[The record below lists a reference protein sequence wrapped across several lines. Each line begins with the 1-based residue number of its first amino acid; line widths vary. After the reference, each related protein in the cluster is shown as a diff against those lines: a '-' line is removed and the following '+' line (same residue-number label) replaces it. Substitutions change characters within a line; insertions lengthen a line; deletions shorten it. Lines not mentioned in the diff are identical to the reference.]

1 MMVNYVLLKRVFDV
15 TLAAPLLIIFFIP
28 TLILCLLIRV
38 ESKGCPIYCSMRVGI
53 GGRIFSMPKIRTML
67 CNAPQ
72 LATDQIKNPN
82 LYVTRLGK
90 FYRRASLDELPQLWS
105 ILIGD
110 MSFVGPRPALFNQ
123 YELIAKRNR
132 RGIFAVKPGLTG
144 LAQINGRDTLSDD
157 LKLKYDLLYIKNQ
170 SLGFDL
176 RIILLTIY
184 VALTGRGV
192 VH

>member
-1 MMVNYVLLKRVFDV
+1 MMVNYVLFKRVFDI
-15 TLAAPLLIIFFIP
+15 TLAVLLIAIFLIP
-28 TLILCLLIRV
+28 TLLLCLLVRV

-53 GGRIFSMPKIRTML
+53 GGRIFIMPKIRTML

-72 LATDQIKNPN
+72 LATDKIRNPN
-82 LYVTRLGK
+82 LYVTKLGK
-90 FYRRASLDELPQLWS
+90 FYRRTSLDELPQLWS

-123 YELIAKRNR
+123 YELIAERNR
-132 RGIFAVKPGLTG
+132 KGIFSVRPGLTG

-157 LKLKYDLLYIKNQ
+157 LKLKYDLLYIKKQ
-170 SLGFDL
+170 SLSFDL
-176 RIILLTIY
+176 KIILLTVY

-192 VH
+192 IH

>member
-1 MMVNYVLLKRVFDV
+1 MMVNYVLLKRVFDII
-15 TLAAPLLIIFFIP
+15 LAALLLFIFFIP
-28 TLILCLLIRV
+28 ILLLCLLVRV
-38 ESKGCPIYCSMRVGI
+38 ESKGWPIYCSSRVGI
-53 GGRIFSMPKIRTML
+53 GGRIFIMPKIRTMF

-82 LYVTRLGK
+82 LYVTKLGK
-90 FYRRASLDELPQLWS
+90 FYRRTSLDELPQLWS

-123 YELIAKRNR
+123 YELIASRNR
-132 RGIFAVKPGLTG
+132 RGILSVKPGLTG

-157 LKLKYDLLYIKNQ
+157 LKLQYDLLYIKKQ
-170 SLGFDL
+170 SFSFDL
-176 RIILLTIY
+176 RIILFTVY